1 MYFKTTTNFNYFI
14 KKINYFNVIKIAHAN
29 LNPNKPE
36 PPQRTV
42 SIRNSTCNSSIYS
55 STLALSLNTPTPS
68 EHYSRPENDCIS
80 IKSSS
85 IYSSCRGSIGPSF
98 NPNPTSAVRSSRSVF
113 SIYEEEDE
121 SCAAS
126 SASSALSSSSSSSS
140 SASAR
145 HILTQNSSKLERLSD
160 YEMKKI
166 ESMYRSIGAL
176 VYVSA
181 CTCDFYTTTSEQIAN
196 LLNDCWKLETN
207 SIVPVWVFDT
217 GYNPKREKK
226 LRLVFVD
233 RHTAFPITTKPILIN
248 KLNQLKNPSNDKRL
262 TFTLRNKQLVCLL
275 QFYDFFTCQEFYKF
289 YLDIAKSARNKDLFG
304 ELDENEEEMNENR
317 KKNQSRSMMSLSR
330 IPESNRNK
338 KNRYSAMI
346 TSESSYGVLLESLS
360 KSKSSKSINKLK
372 EPPVQIQQTVIT
384 KHCISS
390 PCAFTHI
397 NSIKDGD
404 HQRVK
409 FILDACNSTDKNLMA
424 NLNLDKLKMM
434 KKA

>member
-1 MYFKTTTNFNYFI
+1 
-14 KKINYFNVIKIAHAN
+14 
-29 LNPNKPE
+29 
-36 PPQRTV
+36 
-42 SIRNSTCNSSIYS
+42 
-55 STLALSLNTPTPS
+55 
-68 EHYSRPENDCIS
+68 
-80 IKSSS
+80 
-85 IYSSCRGSIGPSF
+85 
-98 NPNPTSAVRSSRSVF
+98 
-113 SIYEEEDE
+113 
-121 SCAAS
+121 
-126 SASSALSSSSSSSS
+126 
-140 SASAR
+140 
-145 HILTQNSSKLERLSD
+145 
-160 YEMKKI
+160 MKKI

-176 VYVSA
+176 VYVSG

-207 SIVPVWVFDT
+207 SVVPVWVFDT
-217 GYNPKREKK
+217 GYNPKREKR

-289 YLDIAKSARNKDLFG
+289 YLDIARSARNADLFG
-304 ELDENEEEMNENR
+304 ELDESEEVEANSKR
-317 KKNQSRSMMSLSR
+317 NQSRSMMSLSR
-330 IPESNRNK
+330 IPESKTNTSLASMSANGSKRNK

-346 TSESSYGVLLESLS
+346 TSESGYGVLLESLS

-404 HQRVK
+404 HQRVR
-409 FILDACNSTDKNLMA
+409 FILDTCNSTDKNLMA
-424 NLNLDKLKMM
+424 NLNLDKLKVM